1 MELQHLFVCLFA
13 FISSSLSYQLRHLP
27 NPARHSGAGRS
38 QPSRPPPFCA
48 LPATPN
54 SLHLFQLRNEL
65 PGVHMTR
72 AQAGAQAGE
81 GVRGGRSP
89 AWRRLVRIPSYRA
102 ASGLSRRS
110 LPLICCPHP
119 GRPAHTARRWRPPP
133 GPHAAPV
140 SCSVCLL
147 HNRFIC
153 SSKRPAMPR
162 PTASVT
168 EHSLPP

>member
-27 NPARHSGAGRS
+27 NPAHHSGAGRS

-72 AQAGAQAGE
+72 TDGGT
-81 GVRGGRSP
+81 GGRGRPWRALSCLAAACAHTFLQGSLRTVSALTAPDLLSSP
-89 AWRRLVRIPSYRA
+89 GA
-102 ASGLSRRS
+102 ASPHGTEMEATAGPSR
-110 LPLICCPHP
+110 
-119 GRPAHTARRWRPPP
+119 
-133 GPHAAPV
+133 
-140 SCSVCLL
+140 CSRLL
-147 HNRFIC
+147 FC
-153 SSKRPAMPR
+153 
-162 PTASVT
+162 
-168 EHSLPP
+168 LPPA